1 MNKNRFREKQLKYWR
16 KRNNELHKAVDLEAD
31 EVISTLQRAYK
42 DAENSIN
49 QNIAQWYQK
58 LADNNEI
65 SLADAKKWLAADEL
79 ADFKMTLD
87 EYIRHGEELDIDP
100 SWKKAMINA
109 SSKHHIS
116 SYEAQKMLAQAEI
129 EEAVAKIDGSWIDRA
144 AETAYLHRL
153 YDAQIAKGTMF
164 RAPNVDRAVRSAKR
178 PWTPDGMEF
187 VERAHVNNAKLVQKI
202 HRDLTQAAI
211 TGESYEATAR
221 RISKDFALTVYESV
235 RIVRTESCHIE
246 TEASMQAYRDCGI
259 DQYQILATLDRK
271 TCRICADM
279 DMQVVNLSDRMDGYN
294 APPFHP
300 NCRCTTIAYFADM
313 EDDDTSRVGRN
324 EEGRNVP
331 MDGSI
336 TYDEWAEEYGTNGI
350 EYEGIPKSWINIGEM
365 PDDEALSGT
374 NPRYNANLPADKKN
388 TIDDYSHNCANCVVA
403 YEMRKRGYP
412 VTACS
417 VGENKRLKKKPF
429 TAWKGREPEPTT
441 GNGLEDIL
449 KYMDG
454 QDDGVR
460 IEISVHFHKHPYLN
474 TPDGHAFVA
483 ERRNG
488 ETIFIDPQTGR
499 DNIGDTIFQKVVHG
513 DTIYMRI
520 DDLEISDRGV
530 TACKKI

>member
-1 MNKNRFREKQLKYWR
+1 MNRDKFRDKQLKYWR

-31 EVISTLQRAYK
+31 AVIKTLKQAYK

-65 SLADAKKWLAADEL
+65 TLADAKKWLAADEL

-164 RAPNVDRAVRSAKR
+164 RAPNTDRAVRAAKR

-211 TGESYEATAR
+211 TGESYETTAR
-221 RISKDFALTVYESV
+221 RISKDFELTVYESV

-259 DQYQILATLDRK
+259 DQYQVLATLDRK
-271 TCRICADM
+271 TCEICAEM
-279 DMQVVNLSDRMDGYN
+279 DMKVVNLSDRMDGYN

-313 EDDDTSRVGRN
+313 EDDGTTRAGRN

-331 MDGSI
+331 MDGSM
-336 TYDEWAEEYGTNGI
+336 TYDEWRDKFGSLKISSPGSPQSLE
-350 EYEGIPKSWINIGEM
+350 KSL
-365 PDDEALSGT
+365 DLADAL
-374 NPRYNANLPADKKN
+374 
-388 TIDDYSHNCANCVVA
+388 
-403 YEMRKRGYP
+403 
-412 VTACS
+412 
-417 VGENKRLKKKPF
+417 RLII
-429 TAWKGREPEPTT
+429 T
-441 GNGLEDIL
+441 LL
-449 KYMDG
+449 
-454 QDDGVR
+454 
-460 IEISVHFHKHPYLN
+460 
-474 TPDGHAFVA
+474 
-483 ERRNG
+483 
-488 ETIFIDPQTGR
+488 
-499 DNIGDTIFQKVVHG
+499 
-513 DTIYMRI
+513 
-520 DDLEISDRGV
+520 
-530 TACKKI
+530 